1 MGTTYLLDTNT
12 AIYFLDGLLPQN
24 ALVFVTDTLNEQ
36 GSFLSV
42 ITKIELLGWQ
52 AGSPQKMRD
61 VEEFVQDSEIVPL
74 TDAVVDKTVEI
85 RRTVKI
91 KLPDAVIAATAI
103 VHDFTLISR
112 NDDDFRKVPGLKYLN
127 PFTDI

>member
-12 AIYFLDGLLPQN
+12 VIYFLDDALPQKVLDFLGEN
-24 ALVFVTDTLNEQ
+24 LDEQ
-36 GSFLSV
+36 GSFISV

-52 AGSPQKMRD
+52 AGSPEKMKNVRS
-61 VEEFVQDSEIVPL
+61 FVKDSEILPL
-74 TDAVVDKTVEI
+74 TNPIVDKTIEI
-85 RRTVKI
+85 RGTLKI

-103 VHDFTLISR
+103 VQDFTLISR
-112 NDDDFRKVPGLKYLN
+112 NDDDFKKVPGLKYLN

>member
-12 AIYFLDGLLPQN
+12 AIYFLDGLLPQS
-24 ALVFVTDTLNEQ
+24 ALVFVTDALNEQ

-52 AGSPQKMRD
+52 AGSPHKMRD
-61 VEEFVQDSEIVPL
+61 VEDFVQDSEIVPL

>member
-12 AIYFLDGLLPQN
+12 AIYFLDGLLPQS
-24 ALVFVTDTLNEQ
+24 ALVFVTDALNEQ

-52 AGSPQKMRD
+52 AGSPHKMRD
-61 VEEFVQDSEIVPL
+61 VEDFVQDSEIVPL

-112 NDDDFRKVPGLKYLN
+112 NNDDFLKVPGLKYLN

>member
-12 AIYFLDGLLPQN
+12 AIYFLDGLLPQS
-24 ALVFVTDTLNEQ
+24 ALVFVTDALNEQ

-61 VEEFVQDSEIVPL
+61 VEDFVQDSEIVPL